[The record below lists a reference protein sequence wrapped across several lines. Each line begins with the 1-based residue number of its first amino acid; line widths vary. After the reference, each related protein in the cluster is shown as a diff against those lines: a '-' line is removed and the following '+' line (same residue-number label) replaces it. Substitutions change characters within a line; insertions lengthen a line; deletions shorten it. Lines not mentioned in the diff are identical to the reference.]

1 MNYKLILLCIWA
13 CVQAI
18 YGQCFTETQIST
30 TTRGKYWEED
40 EIDLLE
46 ILESMLNF
54 IKLTREQLWL
64 VDGNLIISQSGDVSC
79 ALLGKGIDLEELDIQ
94 LRMNWNLP
102 VMTSA
107 LVVGNKIMVSS
118 KGKSIMVS
126 KVQFTHLAQLLGIND
141 RIDVS
146 LDPHVVFL
154 VQGTERILTNFRV
167 NDRNSCPMEPTSK
180 NIQHSLNR
188 IISDLELTWD
198 RLNKALE
205 LYGEEQILSQFATC
219 LDTENLSLHFLLLI
233 ETQNYEFCIRGLFMK
248 LRPEIKLRE
257 KRDIGLGSLLFGNG
271 KELMNLEQD
280 LKMAI
285 DSFNGNFKSLETF
298 DNGLIDNIQHL
309 QDSVTAIDGNEN
321 LMQDTLIE
329 LQMQVFRDN
338 QHLNFLLIKTQQI
351 TALGDI
357 LHHSLIHEQLEILE
371 RALFRKN
378 ICNFSFCELSIT
390 AEVND
395 GIVIIHRQMLTL
407 AASNLL
413 HVTCEAVSR
422 TQVPTLHGV
431 FATETLDNKLIHAG
445 TIYSHS
451 DLRNSSLVNQ
461 KLRLLKEDELLLSV
475 FHTFS
480 KYQLQCLQTLE
491 FTLNGQIIA
500 CTDLQKFQLE
510 KNFTLTYENEK
521 LSAKVLISHTKKLS
535 KTWLD
540 QYTFGNLPASF
551 LPLETPDENFLPEV
565 IHQVVFTEAGNV
577 NVQTV
582 SLFTSGTILFVL
594 CSCAASC
601 YRCKGYRTCW
611 KIWVES
617 VAKRIYNCAT
627 TEGFRLKKENIKIKK
642 EIETKKENIRQ
653 NLEDLRLYKEAI
665 GPKHLPPTSMENQ
678 PGTVTISPERRGVR
692 WQRDTSEEQGLH
704 GTTLVEI
711 NQDA

>member
-1 MNYKLILLCIWA
+1 MNLKLLLLCIWA
-13 CVQAI
+13 SVQAV
-18 YGQCFTETQIST
+18 YGQCHTEIQTST
-30 TTRGKYWEED
+30 TTKGKFWEED
-40 EIDLLE
+40 QIDLME
-46 ILESMLNF
+46 IFESMLNF
-54 IKLTREQLWL
+54 IRLTREQLWI
-64 VDGNLIISQSGDVSC
+64 VNGDLIISQSGDVSC
-79 ALLGKGIDLEELDIQ
+79 ALLSKGIDIEELDIK
-94 LRMNWNLP
+94 LKMSWNLP

-107 LVVGNKIMVSS
+107 LVVGDKIMVSS
-118 KGKSIMVS
+118 KGKSILVT

-141 RIDVS
+141 RIDLT

-154 VQGTERILTNFRV
+154 VQGTERILTNFRS
-167 NDRNSCPMEPTSK
+167 NDRNSCPMEATSR

-188 IISDLELTWD
+188 ILSDLELTWD
-198 RLNKALE
+198 RLNKALA
-205 LYGEEQILSQFATC
+205 LYGEEQILSQFASC
-219 LDTENLSLHFLLLI
+219 LNTENLSLHFLLLTK
-233 ETQNYEFCIRGLFMK
+233 TQNYEFCIRGLFMK
-248 LRPEIKLRE
+248 MRPEMKLRE

-309 QDSVTAIDGNEN
+309 QDSVTTIGGNEN
-321 LMQDTLIE
+321 QMQNTLIE
-329 LQMQVFRDN
+329 LQMQVFREN

-351 TALGDI
+351 AALGDI

-378 ICNFSFCELSIT
+378 ICNFSFCEISIT

-395 GIVIIHRQMLTL
+395 GIVIIHRQMLIL

-422 TQVPTLHGV
+422 TQVPALHGV

-451 DLRNSSLVNQ
+451 DLRNSTLVNQ

-480 KYQLQCLQTLE
+480 KYQLQCLQALE
-491 FTLNGQIIA
+491 FTLNGQKIV
-500 CTDLQKFQLE
+500 CTELQKFQLE
-510 KNFTLTYENEK
+510 KNFTLTYENEI

-551 LPLETPDENFLPEV
+551 LPLETPEENFLPNA
-565 IHQVVFTEAGNV
+565 IHKVVFTEAGSV

-582 SLFTSGTILFVL
+582 SLFTSGTILFLL
-594 CSCAASC
+594 CSCAAC
-601 YRCKGYRTCW
+601 CFKCEGYRNCW
-611 KIWVES
+611 KIWVKR
-617 VAKRIYNCAT
+617 VANRIYTCAT
-627 TEGFRLKKENIKIKK
+627 TEGFRLKKENVKIKQ
-642 EIETKKENIRQ
+642 EIETKKETIRQ

-665 GPKHLPPTSMENQ
+665 GPKHLPSTNMEDQ
-678 PGTVTISPERRGVR
+678 PGTVTITPGRRGVR
-692 WQRDTSEEQGLH
+692 WQRDSSEGQGLDAS
-704 GTTLVEI
+704 TLVEI
-711 NQDA
+711 NHDV